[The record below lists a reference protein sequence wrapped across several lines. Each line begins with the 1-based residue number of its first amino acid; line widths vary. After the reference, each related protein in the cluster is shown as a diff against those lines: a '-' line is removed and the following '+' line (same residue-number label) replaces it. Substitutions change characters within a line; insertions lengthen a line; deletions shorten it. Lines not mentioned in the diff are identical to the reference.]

1 MNLQLISRVAAI
13 LFVMPS
19 IWGIADSLATK
30 PAIVVTTSPVVKEKR
45 IIPIKTSGRL
55 AYKKETRLA
64 FKTSGLINRIHVDEG
79 ETFQQ
84 GDILASLDLVEI
96 NAQVNSAE
104 SNMAKAKRD
113 LTRFTDL
120 YKKNVIP
127 LQQLQDAQTALHLA
141 ESELKIATFNRR
153 HSIIKAPFN
162 GKVLQRFTEE
172 NELINSGAP
181 LFTVAEN
188 QNSWVV
194 KVGLADRDVVKT
206 STQDPVKLAFDAYPQ
221 TTFTGKVT
229 KIAAVAD
236 PKTGTFEIEVG
247 LTNPPLPLRS
257 GFIARVDILPKST
270 QQLSFIPVEAIVTAK
285 GNQAMVFV
293 YDQQTSQVN
302 KRWVTLAGLL
312 NKEIAIRH
320 GLEDVTEVVTEGAS
334 YLKDG
339 MTVQL
344 VTATSTNGLK
354 QYSGL

>member
-1 MNLQLISRVAAI
+1 MNLQLINRVAAI

-19 IWGIADSLATK
+19 IWGVADPLTTK
-30 PAIVVTTSPVVKEKR
+30 PTIVVATAPVIKEKR

-84 GDILASLDLVEI
+84 GDTLASLDLAEI
-96 NAQVNSAE
+96 NAQVTSTE
-104 SNMAKAKRD
+104 SNVAKAKRD
-113 LTRFTDL
+113 LIRFTDL

-172 NELINSGAP
+172 NELINAGSP
-181 LFTVAEN
+181 LFTVAKN

-194 KVGLADRDVVKT
+194 RVGLADRDVVKT
-206 STQDPVKLAFDAYPQ
+206 SVQDPVKLAFDAYPQ
-221 TTFTGKVT
+221 TLFTGKIT

-236 PKTGTFEIEVG
+236 LKTGTFEIEVS
-247 LTNPPLPLRS
+247 LNNPPLPLRS

-270 QQLSFIPVEAIVTAK
+270 QPLAFIPIEAIVTAK
-285 GNQAMVFV
+285 SNQAMVFA
-293 YDQQTSQVN
+293 YDQQTSQVSQH
-302 KRWVTLAGLL
+302 WVTLAGLL
-312 NKEIAIRH
+312 NKEMAVRS
-320 GLEDVTEVVTEGAS
+320 GLENVTEVVTEGAS

-339 MTVQL
+339 MTVQR
-344 VTATSTNGLK
+344 VTATNANELR